1 MLLNFLTDGA
11 VSEIRGR
18 MWKSTPPKA
27 TLSGKRENKKTD
39 SNLGCIFQIALKTNK
54 VHSLCKGFLFHVLF
68 LSSYFYWN
76 IQQAPLPRRELVV
89 LPLLDKWRQYNSH
102 SKIHQCPLKDKSTTF
117 APPPLSY
124 FRVSH
129 FLTGGD
135 FHARPR
141 LYHCPLSL
149 RTFKGPLA
157 LYSIQ
162 NLAIAKAMIYR

>member
-117 APPPLSY
+117 APP
-124 FRVSH
+124 
-129 FLTGGD
+129 
-135 FHARPR
+135 
-141 LYHCPLSL
+141 LSL
-149 RTFKGPLA
+149 ISECRI
-157 LYSIQ
+157 SSQ
-162 NLAIAKAMIYR
+162 EAIFTRARDFTTVHYPWEHLKDH